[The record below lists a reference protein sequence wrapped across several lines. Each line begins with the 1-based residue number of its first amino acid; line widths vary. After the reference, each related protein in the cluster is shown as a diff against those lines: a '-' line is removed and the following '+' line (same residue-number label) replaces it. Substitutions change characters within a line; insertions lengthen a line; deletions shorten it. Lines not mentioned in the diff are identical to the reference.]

1 MPFNDSILLVDRK
14 WNQMGKQPLKGM
26 AHPIGGVMRHSNT
39 LATSRLAP
47 KLSSLKVWISLRV
60 EL

>member
-1 MPFNDSILLVDRK
+1 MPFNGSILLVDRK

-26 AHPIGGVMRHSNT
+26 PHPIREVMRHSNT

-47 KLSSLKVWISLRV
+47 KLISLKVRISLRV